1 MRRPAAR
8 PSLAR
13 RRRDRVGAVGRAAVL
28 ALSALTT
35 GGLVLLHLGLLW
47 SRLEDLSLWR
57 PEVALRW
64 LGALLLV
71 GAGALH
77 HRRGH
82 SLLRGRGALAF
93 WILVLLLHAGST
105 PATGRPLPL
114 SEHPPEAHRPL
125 WALPLAFA
133 AIAASLAA
141 ALGRAPLLSRPAASA
156 RLRDRIAAA
165 AAALAPR
172 ALEAPRPPPSRPA
185 ALALA

>member
-13 RRRDRVGAVGRAAVL
+13 RRRDRVGAVGRAVVL

-114 SEHPPEAHRPL
+114 SEHPPEAHRP
-125 WALPLAFA
+125 PLGA
-133 AIAASLAA
+133 A
-141 ALGRAPLLSRPAASA
+141 A
-156 RLRDRIAAA
+156 RLRCDRGLSRRRARPGAAP
-165 AAALAPR
+165 LAPGR
-172 ALEAPRPPPSRPA
+172 LGPAPRPHRRRRGGPRPARPRGPRPPPSRPA

>member
-1 MRRPAAR
+1 AA
-8 PSLAR
+8 
-13 RRRDRVGAVGRAAVL
+13 GRALGLGL
-28 ALSALTT
+28 AALAT

-77 HRRGH
+77 HHRGH

-93 WILVLLLHAGST
+93 WVLVLLLHAGST

-114 SEHPPEAHRPL
+114 SEHPPEMHRLL

-133 AIAASLAA
+133 AIAVSLAA
-141 ALGRAPLLSRPAASA
+141 ALRRAPLLSRPVASA
-156 RLRDRIAAA
+156 RLCDRIAAA
-165 AAALAPR
+165 AAALASR
-172 ALEAPRPPPSRPA
+172 ALEAPRPPPVSPA
-185 ALALA
+185 ALAHA